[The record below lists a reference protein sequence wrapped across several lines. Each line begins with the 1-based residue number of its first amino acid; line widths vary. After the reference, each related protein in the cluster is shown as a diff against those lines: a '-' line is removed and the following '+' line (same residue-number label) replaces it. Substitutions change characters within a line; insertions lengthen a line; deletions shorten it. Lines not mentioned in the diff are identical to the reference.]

1 MVKALEANILTHFS
15 YTYVGLACWQQI
27 QTRRKTITL
36 MMYVFHFR
44 VRTLPSLTFLLCF
57 LKILFWLAWYFS
69 LRSLWLTSPFNS
81 TSLFQSKQ
89 DFQRRKEE
97 MALAVEATRKRLEAV
112 STLSFLQNVGKGR
125 KNCRIKPRDMKI
137 ERYLLAK
144 IKLNAIE
151 EKYYDFITLL
161 TYVLYCNSL
170 RPRSHVSGYF

>member
-1 MVKALEANILTHFS
+1 
-15 YTYVGLACWQQI
+15 
-27 QTRRKTITL
+27 

-44 VRTLPSLTFLLCF
+44 VKTLPSLTLLLCF
-57 LKILFWLAWYFS
+57 VRILFWPAGYFS
-69 LRSLWLTSPFNS
+69 LSSLCLTSPFNS
-81 TSLFQSKQ
+81 PSLFQSKQ

-112 STLSFLQNVGKGR
+112 STLTFLQNVRKGR

-151 EKYYDFITLL
+151 EKSVSYYDFITLL

-170 RPRSHVSGYF
+170 RPRSNVSGYF

>member
-1 MVKALEANILTHFS
+1 MATNTDEEKNHHFDDVSISFSSKDSSFFDSFALCLNF
-15 YTYVGLACWQQI
+15 
-27 QTRRKTITL
+27 
-36 MMYVFHFR
+36 
-44 VRTLPSLTFLLCF
+44 
-57 LKILFWLAWYFS
+57 LFWLAWYFS

-112 STLSFLQNVGKGR
+112 STLTFLQNVGKGR

-151 EKYYDFITLL
+151 EKSVSYYDFITLL

-170 RPRSHVSGYF
+170 RPRSNVSGYF

>member
-1 MVKALEANILTHFS
+1 MATNTDEEKNHHFDDVSISFSSKDSSFFDSFAL
-15 YTYVGLACWQQI
+15 
-27 QTRRKTITL
+27 
-36 MMYVFHFR
+36 
-44 VRTLPSLTFLLCF
+44 F
-57 LKILFWLAWYFS
+57 LKILFWPAGYFS
-69 LRSLWLTSPFNS
+69 LSSLWLTSAFNS